1 MPLAFLNTKIISRLL
16 KRDGWLLP
24 SVSVVIPAYNEER
37 HIKRCIESLLAQNF
51 NDIEIIVVDNGSRD
65 RTAQLVEKF
74 VGEYP
79 GRVRLI
85 RLDRNWGPGGGRN
98 VGALHANGEIL
109 VFVDA
114 DMTFPPDYIGKMV
127 EPIMRGEALMTTHLT
142 EYVANIENPWVKV
155 QGQTVKGGSGGF
167 STIVR
172 AIRRDFFLK
181 YGGFD
186 PSLHYHDDRTFYYKT
201 GIAPLAVKDA
211 YCYHL
216 GVIHIRA
223 RGNPAR
229 LRNIALRTALDLGI
243 RFFAFIESDIL
254 VDKDFLRRALRTVK
268 EHNGPKPV
276 FSVSMVWDVG
286 YENLDWLEKLRV
298 RWLKSRSKS
307 VKGEVFEG
315 EACNTSACLIDLE
328 RVREVG
334 FFDED
339 IWFIEDLDWG
349 RRATRKGYSCLFD
362 SRIVLTH
369 LRRYS
374 LREFRKYFMRGA
386 LSEAKLFLK
395 NGIALR
401 ALRSA
406 LYWDAVL
413 AAALLAWFTPIPLII
428 TVAVG
433 YAAYFRRCV
442 GLGRLLLYPITA
454 PFSIA
459 RSVALTAAM
468 LYWVLKGGYRSE
480 KVTVLGEP
488 DWEVVDRWML
498 GSR

>member
-1 MPLAFLNTKIISRLL
+1 MLARDVRAADLNVNDEEPLVCLCTIYHTIRGGVLRSVLDSIERLDYPKDKIVLLMIDNYSRDGAYDLV
-16 KRDGWLLP
+16 RGWLL
-24 SVSVVIPAYNEER
+24 ER
-37 HIKRCIESLLAQNF
+37 
-51 NDIEIIVVDNGSRD
+51 
-65 RTAQLVEKF
+65 
-74 VGEYP
+74 
-79 GRVRLI
+79 
-85 RLDRNWGPGGGRN
+85 
-98 VGALHANGEIL
+98 
-109 VFVDA
+109 
-114 DMTFPPDYIGKMV
+114 
-127 EPIMRGEALMTTHLT
+127 T
-142 EYVANIENPWVKV
+142 EN
-155 QGQTVKGGSGGF
+155 
-167 STIVR
+167 
-172 AIRRDFFLK
+172 
-181 YGGFD
+181 
-186 PSLHYHDDRTFYYKT
+186 
-201 GIAPLAVKDA
+201 
-211 YCYHL
+211 HL

-276 FSVSMVWDVG
+276 FSVSMVCDVG

-406 LYWDAVL
+406 LYWDTVL

-442 GLGRLLLYPITA
+442 GLGRLLLYPVTA